1 MKPDIFSCLQCFSHI
16 NRLFRAHFLAA
27 EAGNTALFP
36 EFRLFILNADDARRT
51 AFRAFSA
58 AHAELWIHLRVG
70 FQEAGSHEDEGFP
83 QKARHVSGKIQAD
96 GIRLFKGCETSRNR
110 IAHKLKLIR
119 FREAFFHGLADHDDL
134 HGIKAHEACC
144 KIVLGPDIP
153 GSQKKI

>member
-27 EAGNTALFP
+27 EAGDTALFP

-96 GIRLFKGCETSRNR
+96 GIRLFKGCDFPESDRPQ
-110 IAHKLKLIR
+110 A
-119 FREAFFHGLADHDDL
+119 
-134 HGIKAHEACC
+134 
-144 KIVLGPDIP
+144 
-153 GSQKKI
+153 